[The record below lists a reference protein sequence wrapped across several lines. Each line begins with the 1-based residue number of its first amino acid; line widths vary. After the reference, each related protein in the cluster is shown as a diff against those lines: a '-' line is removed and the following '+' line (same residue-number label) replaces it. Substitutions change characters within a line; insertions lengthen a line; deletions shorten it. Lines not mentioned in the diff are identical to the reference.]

1 MDKLLLTKW
10 LSKTASFKITD
21 IDVLQELI
29 DLYPYS
35 QSIRLLYL
43 NSLLF
48 NQPET
53 FNKELKKSAI
63 YISDRKVLFNLLER
77 VDKKL
82 VEVEEGGIGS
92 VRTESKEDDRTLDV
106 IDTFL
111 SSIPEDNVD
120 YANLEVSSDYMG
132 YLFEDGEEKSD
143 DKHIPLEGQQLIDDF
158 LNTDANSKKKS
169 LDYQKDNSIVDSY
182 CIDIEKENSE
192 EDNDLEDSFFTETL
206 AKIYIKQK
214 RYSKALEILKKLS
227 LKYPKKNTYFADQIR
242 FLEKLIINAKSK

>member
-10 LSKTASFKITD
+10 LSKSANFKITD

-82 VEVEEGGIGS
+82 VEVKEGVTSIQ
-92 VRTESKEDDRTLDV
+92 TESKEDDRTLDV

-132 YLFEDGEEKSD
+132 YLFEDDEEKSTD
-143 DKHIPLEGQQLIDDF
+143 EHIPLEGQQLIDDF
-158 LNTDANSKKKS
+158 LNTDANTKKKS
-169 LDYQKDNSIVDSY
+169 LDYQKDNSIVDTD
-182 CIDIEKENSE
+182 CIDVEKENCE